1 MRSSEL
7 TERVEVAR
15 VSWAPDGAGGQAMA
29 RETVAVAMAKV
40 TNLAG
45 REFWE
50 AFAVSQES
58 TLVAR
63 MRWSEALGSLDTRG
77 CVLVVRGRDYDITSL
92 DNVGWANRDIMIRAK
107 ARA

>member
-7 TERVEVAR
+7 TERVEVVR
-15 VSWAPDGAGGQAMA
+15 LSWAPDGAGGQAMA

-40 TNLAG
+40 TNLTG

-50 AFAVSQES
+50 AFAVSHEAS
-58 TLVAR
+58 VVAR
-63 MRWSEALGSLDTRG
+63 MRWCEAIASADTRG
-77 CVLVVRGRDYDITSL
+77 CVLVIRGRDYDITSL